1 MRKSFHYIL
10 ILGKDYKDVMSSEVT
25 ENLQSSDSIWFNR
38 MISIICLFEYL
49 KMNINFLDK
58 NKEMRVSGI

>member
-38 MISIICLFEYL
+38 MISIMSLI
-49 KMNINFLDK
+49 
-58 NKEMRVSGI
+58 